1 MRSSFK
7 PFARGFFV
15 ASLFVLICCSV
26 RYDRQIKKAES
37 YFFQGEFDSA
47 ANTLRPLA
55 VKSKKKD
62 LLLYLLEAGLTYHT
76 QGNYQKSN
84 DIFLQADQLIQDS
97 RKSISKAVLSFIL
110 SDDQQNFTG
119 EKFEHLL
126 VKFYIALNYIMLG
139 DLESAR
145 RYFRKLN
152 FELKDLKYFDAS
164 YKQNLMVRYL
174 IAILSEHFKD
184 YNDARVQYKNIRL
197 FRKKIN
203 EIFADQYVLA
213 RKEKDKRDIRKFR
226 RSGRKFLHAYNT
238 DMKPTDYQPDMGE
251 LVIIH
256 QAGKAAVKRSRGKL
270 LNDEALVTSLHISIR
285 AALIAQEAALTVSGV
300 MATLGTAENPIPVY
314 GFRDDRDSWSLQVAL
329 NDKDINST
337 RMFNDY
343 STTVLRNFNSQ
354 YKGMVAKNVASIAAK
369 VVTAA
374 VAAHLTKSA
383 VSKSSKDESTG
394 TFVGFLTGLFTGFVA
409 GSTIKP
415 DLRCWRFLPSNFQ
428 IKRIFLKPG
437 EYRLQLKPEGKT
449 SILNRN
455 YPETIKIEKNKILFV
470 NIRTI

>member
-7 PFARGFFV
+7 PFIRGLFV
-15 ASLFVLICCSV
+15 ASLLLLICCSV

-37 YFFQGEFDSA
+37 YFFQGEFEAA

-62 LLLYLLEAGLTYHT
+62 LLLYLLEAGLAYHT

-84 DIFLQADQLIQDS
+84 DVFLQADQLIQDT
-97 RKSISKAVLSFIL
+97 RKSVSKAVLSFIL
-110 SDDQQNFTG
+110 SDAQQNFVG

-126 VKFYIALNYIMLG
+126 VKFYIALNYIMLE

-164 YKQNLMVRYL
+164 YKQNLMARYL
-174 IAILSEHFKD
+174 IAILSEHFRD

-197 FRKKIN
+197 FRKKFN

-213 RKEKDKRDIRKFR
+213 RKAKDRRDIKKFR
-226 RSGRKFLHAYNT
+226 KSGRRFLHAYNI

-251 LVIIH
+251 LIIIH
-256 QAGKAAVKRSRGKL
+256 QAGKAVVKRSRGKL
-270 LNDEALVTSLHISIR
+270 LKDEALAASLHVSIR

-300 MATLGTAENPIPVY
+300 MATLGVAENPIPVY
-314 GFRDDRDSWSLQVAL
+314 GFRDDRDSWGLQIVL
-329 NDKDINST
+329 NDKDVGHTQI
-337 RMFNDY
+337 FNDY

-354 YKGMVAKNVASIAAK
+354 YKGMIAKNVASIAAK
-369 VVTAA
+369 AVTAA
-374 VAAHLTKSA
+374 VAANVTKA
-383 VSKSSKDESTG
+383 AIKDESTG
-394 TFVGFLTGLFTGFVA
+394 TFVGFLTGLFA
-409 GSTIKP
+409 GVVVGATIKP

-437 EYRLQLKPEGKT
+437 EYRLQIRPQGKT
-449 SILNRN
+449 SILNKN
-455 YPETIKIEKNKILFV
+455 YSEVVKIEKNKIVFV
-470 NIRTI
+470 NIRTV